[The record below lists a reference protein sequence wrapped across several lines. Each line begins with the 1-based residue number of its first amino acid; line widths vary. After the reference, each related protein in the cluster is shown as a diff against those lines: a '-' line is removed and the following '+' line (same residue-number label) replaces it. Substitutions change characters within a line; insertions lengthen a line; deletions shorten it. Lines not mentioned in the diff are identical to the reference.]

1 MSEIDSVLRNAGWLD
16 SCESNNYQ
24 NMYQD
29 FSDPFNS
36 SIHQSVQWKFI
47 LSQKRNDIIQKR
59 DEQAIHHTKINGHQ
73 HGMSHGIP
81 PNTYVDAVRI
91 VDQKYLT
98 KSFKADHSK
107 DKRLINFV
115 VKEFSLN
122 TEQERAFRIV
132 ANHHVNE
139 YKDQL
144 KMYLGGMAGTGKS
157 QVIKALTHFFECKNA
172 SYVFMVLAPTG
183 SAAAL
188 ISGST
193 YHSILGI
200 NGYKPNE
207 SMSNLS
213 DVRSRLKNV
222 EYIFIDEVSMLDC
235 SNMYNISSQMSL
247 ALQISSEPFGG
258 KNMIFAGDFAQLP
271 PPGHSPSLYS
281 QTIGSVLHT
290 THSHNIQKWTIGKSL
305 WHQVTVVV
313 ILRQNMRQKLQ
324 TAGDAKFRKALENM
338 RYKSCTDA
346 DIQLIRSRIA
356 GRAPE
361 KPKLADE
368 RFRHVSIITALNAHR
383 DKINELAAIRFASD
397 INMPLVTFYS
407 IDKWKTQDNDNDKQ
421 KGFKRIIDP
430 L

>member
-1 MSEIDSVLRNAGWLD
+1 MSDIDNVLCNAGWLD
-16 SCESNNYQ
+16 SCEANNYQ
-24 NMYQD
+24 NMYHD
-29 FSDPFNS
+29 VTDSFNS
-36 SIHQSVQWKFI
+36 SIHQSDQWKLI
-47 LSQKRNDIIQKR
+47 LSQKKDDIIQKR
-59 DEQAIHHTKINGHQ
+59 DEQVTYRTKVNDHQ
-73 HGMSHGIP
+73 HGMSYGIP
-81 PNTYVDAVRI
+81 PNTYVDAVKI

-98 KSFKADHSK
+98 ESFKANHSK
-107 DKRLINFV
+107 DRRLIDFV
-115 VKEFSLN
+115 VKNFSLN

-157 QVIKALTHFFECKNA
+157 QVIKALTHFFESKNA

-271 PPGHSPSLYS
+271 PPGRSPSLYS
-281 QTIGSVLHT
+281 QTIGTVLHT
-290 THSHNIQKWTIGKSL
+290 THSHNVQKWTIGKSL

-324 TAGDAKFRKALENM
+324 TTGDAKFRKVLENM

-346 DIQLIRSRIA
+346 DIRLIRSCVA
-356 GRAPE
+356 GRAAE
-361 KPKLADE
+361 KPKLSE
-368 RFRHVSIITALNAHR
+368 EKFRHVSIITALNAHR
-383 DKINELAAIRFASD
+383 DKINEL
-397 INMPLVTFYS
+397 
-407 IDKWKTQDNDNDKQ
+407 
-421 KGFKRIIDP
+421 G
-430 L
+430 